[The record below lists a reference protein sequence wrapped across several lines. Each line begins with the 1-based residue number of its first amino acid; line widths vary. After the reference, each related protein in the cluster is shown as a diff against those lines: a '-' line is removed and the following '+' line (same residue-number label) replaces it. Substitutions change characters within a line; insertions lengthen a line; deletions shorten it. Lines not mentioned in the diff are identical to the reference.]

1 MKRATQETAGTPT
14 AGASP
19 KVVVASFPMRIGQLA
34 LACGI
39 TVEAIR
45 FYESRGLLRR
55 PPRTSAGYR
64 LYGPED
70 LEAVSTI
77 RLGQHFGFTLAE
89 IRQVMALYDSG
100 AAGGGTPAHAR
111 GSHACL
117 DEVLAIA
124 ERKLDAM
131 DAEIVR
137 RSALRAELAGA
148 IRSLRSG
155 RMPGSRR
162 GRPAPAGPT
171 VTRRPRS
178 SRRGV
183 ARRA

>member
-1 MKRATQETAGTPT
+1 
-14 AGASP
+14 
-19 KVVVASFPMRIGQLA
+19 MRIGQLA
-34 LACGI
+34 RACGI

-55 PPRTSAGYR
+55 PTRTSAGYR
-64 LYGPED
+64 LYGPDD

-77 RLGQHFGFTLAE
+77 RLGQRFGFTLAE

-100 AAGGGTPAHAR
+100 ATGGRMPPHPR

-131 DAEIVR
+131 DAEIAR

-155 RMPGSRR
+155 RRPGSGRR
-162 GRPAPAGPT
+162 RPAPART
-171 VTRRPRS
+171 TATRRPRS
-178 SRRGV
+178 SRRAV
-183 ARRA
+183 SRHA